1 MLYGREYD
9 FHSDFREWMRY
20 ELLMTD
26 GDVDDSLRYG
36 LAADIIFP
44 PEQHIPLTRKTADF
58 LRWFYHCGDP
68 PKENA
73 AADDDYF
80 LESRLPYKFDADFP
94 YIHAAFLEQY
104 GIDLIAVDYLHWWT
118 FRGLFRSLHDCKFT
132 EIVGY
137 RTAETGD
144 MSETMKSH
152 YHKMQE
158 LYELPVSRTERL
170 RIEKAR
176 QLLY

>member
-80 LESRLPYKFDADFP
+80 LESRLPYNLMRTSRISMRRLSNSTA
-94 YIHAAFLEQY
+94 LTLLQ
-104 GIDLIAVDYLHWWT
+104 LIICT
-118 FRGLFRSLHDCKFT
+118 GGRSGGCSAPCM
-132 EIVGY
+132 
-137 RTAETGD
+137 TAN
-144 MSETMKSH
+144 
-152 YHKMQE
+152 
-158 LYELPVSRTERL
+158 LL
-170 RIEKAR
+170 R
-176 QLLY
+176 